1 MVLASGGAVMEGR
14 GSSRGLSSRGLLR
27 FAFRSSPSTPPS
39 SSSFPCAC
47 SSHLRMAPFTNL
59 VGSDVDDKRADFV
72 GYGDATK

>member
-1 MVLASGGAVMEGR
+1 MVLASGGAVVEGR

-27 FAFRSSPSTPPS
+27 FAFRSSPSTPPL

-47 SSHLRMAPFTNL
+47 SSRLRMAPFTNS

-72 GYGDATK
+72 GYGDATE